1 MTDRAASGRSV
12 ADGHGPSFGRSNGR
26 AAHGNRD
33 RGTGSASGGPFG
45 PAAGRLAMALAL
57 LGCVVARGDD
67 RVTVG
72 LDGAYRTGGW
82 TPVVVET
89 DAAAVAPGG
98 MVAVWADDPDG
109 QAVRSPA
116 VPLETTPSGRG
127 RARLRVR
134 IGRPGGLLGIEL
146 PVGSGAEPP
155 PRSLVSP
162 GRPLDPL
169 ERLVVV
175 IGDLPAVTRA
185 ARLVVREGLPRA
197 RIVSAADPSALG
209 SEALDFSAADAI
221 VVCGRAVAAAGSAAA
236 VGLAGIDEWVRQGGR
251 LVVVAGVSAADP
263 AFAASPAVAW
273 LPGPPGRPGRVERLV
288 PLRRATA
295 VETYA
300 RAGRPLDRAALDGL
314 QAPLLA
320 DARGLE
326 GMIEAYEGT
335 SPGDLPLVVR
345 SPRGFGTVTWVG
357 LDLDQGAFR
366 NWPGSESLLVEL
378 LGGRPPAE
386 NAGRAGEAVAQ
397 GQDLTGQL
405 RAAVDQFPGVGAV
418 PFEIIAGLSLLFI
431 AFLYPFDWWL
441 VSGGAGGGGRP
452 WLAWLSLPLMVAAFT
467 GTAWWVARSW
477 KGDEWRASRADM
489 IDIDQCAAPQPAG
502 AGETESPAV
511 GLVRGMSFAGV
522 WSPVN
527 DQLTVSAAPAGGVP
541 AGTPRMAVSWLAAS
555 GRGMGATDAATSHPG
570 LATADY
576 RAEERLTGLTGVPI
590 AADSSRLFEAEWVA
604 PALAPALAVSLRRG
618 AQGTLTGAVENRLPF
633 PLGDCILLHAGWMWD
648 VGDLPPGG
656 RFDAGGGRG
665 PRSLAGGLT
674 RRTTV
679 KDREVNERWDIASR
693 DAGRILEIVGFH
705 AAVGGAGYT
714 ALEAGRL
721 ERLDL
726 SPLLEVGR
734 AVLVGRGPAGTAWR
748 QTAAGAGA
756 VPEAAGAD
764 RGLWRIVIPV
774 EARAP

>member
-1 MTDRAASGRSV
+1 MTDRAAFAPLARPSTLV
-12 ADGHGPSFGRSNGR
+12 GHRPPGPGMGN
-26 AAHGNRD
+26 AAVV
-33 RGTGSASGGPFG
+33 
-45 PAAGRLAMALAL
+45 LAMLWAP
-57 LGCVVARGDD
+57 VAIGDD

-72 LDGAYRTGGW
+72 LAGVYRTGGW
-82 TPVVVET
+82 TPVVVER
-89 DAAAVAPGG
+89 DAVADDPAGNAA
-98 MVAVWADDPDG
+98 VAVWADDPDG

-116 VPLETTPSGRG
+116 APLETTSAGTRL
-127 RARLRVR
+127 ARLRVR
-134 IGRPGGLLGIEL
+134 IGRPGGLLRIEY
-146 PVGSGAEPP
+146 PVPP
-155 PRSLVSP
+155 TAADGGTAGQGGRGQVVPL

-169 ERLVVV
+169 ERLIVV

-197 RIVSAADPSALG
+197 RIVTASDPSALG

-221 VVCGRAVAAAGSAAA
+221 VVCGRAVAAAGSGATA
-236 VGLAGIDEWVRQGGR
+236 GLTGIDQWVRQGGR
-251 LVVVAGVSAADP
+251 LVLVAGASAVEP
-263 AFAASPAVAW
+263 AFAASPAAAW
-273 LPGPPGRPGRVERLV
+273 LPGPPGRRGRVERLV

-295 VETYA
+295 IETYA

-314 QAPLLA
+314 QTPLLA
-320 DARGLE
+320 DSRGLE

-335 SPGDLPLVVR
+335 APGDLPLVVR

-366 NWPGSESLLVEL
+366 NWSGSESLLVEL
-378 LGGRPPAE
+378 FGGRPPAE
-386 NAGRAGEAVAQ
+386 NAGRTGEAVAQ

-441 VSGGAGGGGRP
+441 VSGGGGRP
-452 WLAWLSLPLMVAAFT
+452 WLAWVSLPLMVAAFSGAT
-467 GTAWWVARSW
+467 WWVARSW
-477 KGDEWRASRADM
+477 KGDQWRASRADLV
-489 IDIDQCAAPQPAG
+489 DIDQSAPREPTRAGEAG
-502 AGETESPAV
+502 ADAV
-511 GLVRGMSFAGV
+511 GIVRGVSFAGV

-527 DQLTVSAAPAGGVP
+527 DRLAVSAAPAAETP
-541 AGTPRMAVSWLAAS
+541 AGSSRMAVSWLAAS
-555 GRGMGATDAATSHPG
+555 GRGMGATDSATSHPG

-576 RAEERLTGLTGVPI
+576 RAEDHLTGLTGVPI

-604 PALAPALAVSLRRG
+604 PATAPALTVSLRRG

-633 PLGDCILLHAGWMWD
+633 PLADCILLHAGWLWD
-648 VGDLPPGG
+648 VGDLPAGG

-679 KDREVNERWDIASR
+679 KDREVNERWDTASR
-693 DAGRILEIVGFH
+693 DATRILEIVGFH

-734 AVLVGRGPAGTAWR
+734 AVLVGRGPPGTAWR

-756 VPEAAGAD
+756 VPEAAGSD